1 MEFNLVKLTYDNGN
15 ITVEGFTFKDE
26 NQQIMFSQNFGEDYL
41 SAFISVSKIAE
52 KNAESDYL
60 TVKMV
65 GFPSRF
71 PGQTALTDF

>member
-15 ITVEGFTFKDE
+15 ITVEGFTFSDE
-26 NQQIMFSQNFGEDYL
+26 NQQKMFSQNFGEDYL

-52 KNAESDYL
+52 KNSESDYL
-60 TVKMV
+60 TVEMV

>member
-15 ITVEGFTFKDE
+15 ITVEGFIFNKVVR
-26 NQQIMFSQNFGEDYL
+26 QKMFSQNFGEDYL
-41 SAFISVSKIAE
+41 SALISVSKIAE

-60 TVKMV
+60 TVQMV

>member
-15 ITVEGFTFKDE
+15 IIVEGFMFSAE
-26 NQQIMFSQNFGEDYL
+26 NRKKMFSQNFGEDYL

-52 KNAESDYL
+52 KNVESDYL
-60 TVKMV
+60 TVEMV

>member
-1 MEFNLVKLTYDNGN
+1 MEFNLVKLTYDEGN
-15 ITVEGFTFKDE
+15 ITVEGYSFKDE
-26 NQQIMFSQNFGEDYL
+26 AQQKVFSQNFGEDYL

-52 KNAESDYL
+52 KNTEGDYL

>member
-1 MEFNLVKLTYDNGN
+1 MEFNLVKLTYDNGS
-15 ITVEGFTFKDE
+15 ITVEGFTFSGE
-26 NQQIMFSQNFGEDYL
+26 NQQKMFSQNFGEDYL

-52 KNAESDYL
+52 KNAEGDYL
-60 TVKMV
+60 TVEMV